1 MSIIG
6 ICWFSLMFI
15 CMAAYADSDPDAA
28 IGAGMFAVLYALPLS
43 IVGLVKSNK
52 KV

>member
-15 CMAAYADSDPDAA
+15 CMAVLQDSDPDAA
-28 IGAGMFAVLYALPLS
+28 IGAGVLAILYALPFS

>member
-15 CMAAYADSDPDAA
+15 TMAAWQDSDPDAA
-28 IGAGMFAVLYALPLS
+28 IGAGYLAILYALPLS
-43 IVGLVKSNK
+43 IVGLVKSSK